1 MPWDVLVGD
10 TKIGRL
16 TERESDR
23 GEERYLFVP
32 AESFDRYAAAFAGS
46 EIWEVDDDALDAVI
60 DEIAV
65 DGLFLVAD
73 DGSEIV
79 DPDLRISGSDAW
91 IQSNS
96 ST

>member
-1 MPWDVLVGD
+1 MPWDVLVGA

-16 TERESDR
+16 TERRSD
-23 GEERYLFVP
+23 GEERYHFSP
-32 AESFDRYAAAFAGS
+32 AESFDRYASAFAGS
-46 EIWEVDDDALDAVI
+46 EIWEVDDEGLDAVI

-65 DGLFLVAD
+65 EGLFLVAD

-79 DPDLRISGSDAW
+79 DPDLRINGSDAW

>member
-1 MPWDVLVGD
+1 MPWDVFVGA

-16 TERESDR
+16 TERGGDQ
-23 GEERYLFVP
+23 GEERYHFRP
-32 AESFDRYAAAFAGS
+32 AESFDRYAAAFAGI
-46 EIWEVDDDALDAVI
+46 EIWEVDDDDLDAVI

-79 DPDLRISGSDAW
+79 DPDLRINGSDAW

>member
-1 MPWDVLVGD
+1 MPWDVLIGA
-10 TKIGRL
+10 TTIGRL
-16 TERESDR
+16 TEREND
-23 GEERYLFVP
+23 GEQRYHFSP
-32 AESFDRYAAAFAGS
+32 SESFDRYSAAFAGS
-46 EIWEVDDDALDAVI
+46 DIWGVDDDALDAVI

-79 DPDLRISGSDAW
+79 DPDLRINGSDAW